1 MATGDEARVYQIM
14 LDAVKDFAEKPENDL
29 RTSIPNKDFTPT
41 TFPYLDVQ
49 DFRADRNGQHLGPTK
64 FVVGTF
70 QVTVIDKRGTGI
82 LAAKEVASRLLDEFP
97 MGRRLTDGTLCVQIV
112 KQVNERPPIYED
124 TEIRIPVT
132 IPYQCYIT
140 N

>member
-14 LDAVKDFAEKPENDL
+14 LDAVKDFNDL
-29 RTSIPNKDFTPT
+29 PANGFRVSIPNKDFDPT

-49 DFRADRNGQHLGPTK
+49 DFRADRNGQHLGSTK
-64 FVVGTF
+64 FVVGIF
-70 QVTVIDKRGTGI
+70 QVTVIDKRGVGI
-82 LAAKEVASRLLDEFP
+82 VAAKEVASRLIDEFP
-97 MGRRLTDGTLCVQIV
+97 MGRRLIDGDLCVQIV